1 MTASVGLVLVRMGG
15 RPCAIPAD
23 AIVEVVPRVLL
34 RQVPNAPQEVLG
46 VMNLRGKVVTVIDV
60 RARFSDSADAPPPYQ
75 HLVIVERGGQH
86 VGLAVDD
93 VLEVLIVPEDAVER
107 PGDLT
112 GVPGPGVV
120 RIENDLVVVLQ
131 PQDVMH
137 ARS

>member
-1 MTASVGLVLVRMGG
+1 MTTGVGLVLVRMGG

-46 VMNLRGKVVTVIDV
+46 VMNLRGRVVTVIDV
-60 RARFSDSADAPPPYQ
+60 RARFSDSPDPLPAYQ
-75 HLVIVERGGQH
+75 HLVIVDREGQY

-93 VLEVLIVPEDAVER
+93 VLEVRIVPEDAVER
-107 PGDLT
+107 PGDVT

-137 ARS
+137 ARA